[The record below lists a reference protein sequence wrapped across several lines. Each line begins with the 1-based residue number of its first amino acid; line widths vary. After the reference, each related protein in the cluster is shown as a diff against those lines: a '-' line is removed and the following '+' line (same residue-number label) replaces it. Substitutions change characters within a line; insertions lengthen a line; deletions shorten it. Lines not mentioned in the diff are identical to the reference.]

1 MLYNQLL
8 QVYRVSSNAI
18 NNPFVTNPINDLP
31 ISKIMGRISRKSI
44 VQSLGDV
51 NKQATGAFRLYC
63 DITEDII
70 KGDRIKDMDNNNY
83 LVDFVYKPNNHH
95 IEADLTL
102 VREDT

>member
-1 MLYNQLL
+1 MLFNQLL

-51 NKQATGAFRLYC
+51 NKQATGTFRLYC